1 MLQTKYINGWWLF
14 WLVAIPISAA
24 TAIEMTS
31 VDMSTG
37 AGVSHMIGYSVRFA
51 VPLIFLVIAA
61 SAVQKLF
68 PGPFPMW
75 WLRNRKYI
83 GLMFAVAMAWQG
95 LFIFTMSMFFRD
107 YYYEDVYLLRDELEG
122 SVGYIFL
129 AAMVATSFKFGRKRL
144 NKQQWDLL
152 HTSGVYFLW
161 AYPFSVYWWNL
172 SYYENPQPIDYFF
185 YWFGFLAFA
194 SRIAAWG
201 KKRRQAG
208 SSADAANHTP
218 LVFQVVGGV
227 IVGLG
232 LIAAATG
239 LLWQDAVTTFL
250 TTPQWSADL
259 VLWLP
264 FWPFEPFLPLFIIG
278 LGTMLA
284 TTTNTSPKSV
294 ASAVPNP

>member
-1 MLQTKYINGWWLF
+1 MLKSKYLNGWWFF
-14 WLVAIPISAA
+14 WLVATLISVA
-24 TAIEMTS
+24 TMVEMVK

-61 SAVQKLF
+61 SSVKKLF
-68 PGPFPMW
+68 PGPLPVW

-83 GLMFAVAMAWQG
+83 GLMFAVAMAWQC
-95 LFIFTMSMFFRD
+95 LFIFTMSVFFRN
-107 YYYEDVYLLRDELEG
+107 YYYEDIYLLRDELEG

-129 AAMVATSFKFGRKRL
+129 VAMVATSFQFGRKWL

-172 SYYENPQPIDYFF
+172 SYYNNPQPIDYFF

-201 KKRRQAG
+201 KNRLP
-208 SSADAANHTP
+208 AATP
-218 LVFQVVGGV
+218 LVLQLVGGAT
-227 IVGLG
+227 IGFGLV
-232 LIAAATG
+232 AAATG
-239 LLWQDAVTTFL
+239 SQWQDAVTTLL
-250 TTPQWSADL
+250 TMPQWSANL

-264 FWPFEPFLPLFIIG
+264 FWPLEPFLPLLIIG

-284 TTTNTSPKSV
+284 TKTKSSLQSKQG
-294 ASAVPNP
+294 AALAP

>member
-1 MLQTKYINGWWLF
+1 MLKSKYINGWWLF

-24 TAIEMTS
+24 TMVEMS
-31 VDMSTG
+31 GVDMATG
-37 AGVSHMIGYSVRFA
+37 AGVSHMIGYSVRIA

-61 SAVQKLF
+61 SSAQRLF
-68 PGPFPMW
+68 PGPFTIW
-75 WLRNRKYI
+75 WLLNRKYI

-95 LFIFTMSMFFRD
+95 LFIFVMSMSFRD

-122 SVGYIFL
+122 TVGYIFL
-129 AAMVATSFKFGRKRL
+129 AAMVATSFQFGQKWL
-144 NKQQWDLL
+144 SKQQWDLL
-152 HTSGVYFLW
+152 HTSGIYFLW

-172 SYYENPQPIDYFF
+172 SYYDNPQPIDYFF

-201 KKRRQAG
+201 KKRRQ
-208 SSADAANHTP
+208 SADSTAGTP
-218 LVFQVVGGV
+218 LALQIVGGV
-227 IVGLG
+227 IICLG

-239 LLWQDAVTTFL
+239 LQWQDAVTTFL
-250 TTPQWSADL
+250 TTPLWSANL

-278 LGTMLA
+278 LGTMLS
-284 TTTNTSPKSV
+284 TTIRTSQKSV
-294 ASAVPNP
+294 ASAVPDS